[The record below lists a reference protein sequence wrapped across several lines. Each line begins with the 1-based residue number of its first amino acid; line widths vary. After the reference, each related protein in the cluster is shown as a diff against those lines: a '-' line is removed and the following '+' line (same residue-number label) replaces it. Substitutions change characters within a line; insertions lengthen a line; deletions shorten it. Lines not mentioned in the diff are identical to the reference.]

1 MTNPGATKSLAEA
14 LSRFQHAVGEITTDA
29 RGQHSDYSTLPHVLG
44 FINPALRANDLV
56 LTQPY
61 EIVEGVNVLTT
72 VVTHIPTGEK
82 LVSRYQPVRITGG
95 KNPIHAEGS
104 GMTYFRRYTMLSLL
118 GLAPGIKDDEG
129 EMGEFESPTSG
140 EVTALKPVTIAEREL
155 NEISR
160 RSIHPEK
167 ASQEDINFCL
177 SMMREM
183 AKKNPNRF
191 ADLRDAFTAQFGLGQ
206 DMVPSDIR
214 NEQHVS
220 FINLFLEN
228 DNDS

>member
-1 MTNPGATKSLAEA
+1 MTNPVTTKSLPEA
-14 LSRFQHAVGEITTDA
+14 LSRFQQAVGEITKDA
-29 RGQHSDYSTLPHVLG
+29 RGQHSDYATLPHVLG

-56 LTQPY
+56 LSQPY
-61 EIVEGVNVLTT
+61 ELVDGVNVLTT

-82 LVSRYQPVRITGG
+82 LVSRYQPVKISGG
-95 KNPIHAEGS
+95 KNPIHVEGS

-118 GLAPGIKDDEG
+118 GLAPGIKDDDG
-129 EMGEFESPTSG
+129 ELGEFERPTS
-140 EVTALKPVTIAEREL
+140 EKVTALKAVTIAEHEL

-167 ASQEDINFCL
+167 ASEADIQYCL
-177 SMMREM
+177 TMMREM
-183 AKKNPNRF
+183 SKKDPNRF

-220 FINLFLEN
+220 FIELFLSHEP
-228 DNDS
+228 